1 MTYDPQAG
9 KPEKWLAFL
18 DQVLVDETA
27 ISTAQEWF
35 GYALSPDT
43 SQQKIMI
50 YIGPKRSGKGTM
62 ARVQTALNGKHSVAG
77 PTMGSLGENFGL
89 EPLITK
95 PLAIISDARIG
106 QRTDKSVIVERLLTI
121 SGEDTLTVGRKFKL
135 AWTGRLPTRIAILT
149 NEMLSLAD
157 GSGALVGRF
166 VVLLFPT
173 SFYGKENVGL
183 TNELLKELP
192 GILNWAIDGYDRLR
206 ERGHFVQPENAAETI
221 EMMEMLGAPIKAF
234 IRDHCDVGPTQTVGI
249 NELYGQYEEWCKQT
263 GLKPRSKPWFGRD
276 LSAAVP
282 GLTVIRQGTSAHP
295 SIRVLGWTG
304 CDPGRAFQGIYPS
317 IDAMAEHSRALAYPR
332 RVKSSFL
339 YMYMGS

>member
-1 MTYDPQAG
+1 MIHRPGSRKVVSLPQSGSRRRDGHLDGAG
-9 KPEKWLAFL
+9 VVRLRA
-18 DQVLVDETA
+18 
-27 ISTAQEWF
+27 
-35 GYALSPDT
+35 
-43 SQQKIMI
+43 
-50 YIGPKRSGKGTM
+50 
-62 ARVQTALNGKHSVAG
+62 VAG
-77 PTMGSLGENFGL
+77 YVSAKDHDLHRSE
-89 EPLITK
+89 E
-95 PLAIISDARIG
+95 IG
-106 QRTDKSVIVERLLTI
+106 QGHHGPRSDGTQRQELSGRSDNGIARGKLRAGATDHQAACHHLRCPDRAADRKSVIVERLLTI

-183 TNELLKELP
+183 TNELLTELP

-206 ERGHFVQPENAAETI
+206 ERGQFVQPENAAETI

-263 GLKPRSKPWFGRD
+263 GLKPKSKPWFGRD

-282 GLTVIRQGTSAHP
+282 GLTVIRQGDERTP
-295 SIRVLGWTG
+295 TY
-304 CDPGRAFQGIYPS
+304 QGIGM
-317 IDAMAEHSRALAYPR
+317 DRM
-332 RVKSSFL
+332 
-339 YMYMGS
+339 